1 MKRIIL
7 IVSIS
12 LLMFPAW
19 AQEQEGSISGTVNE
33 EGSGSPAAFATMVL
47 LDADSIM
54 VKADFTKEDGS
65 FSFIKIPA
73 GSYQLQMSSVQ
84 YEAYQSGLF
93 ELAPNQDLKLDP
105 IAIKGAVTQLE
116 DVQVTAVRPLVEVQP
131 DKTVFNVEGSVNAT
145 GNDGMELLRK
155 APGVIVDNN
164 DNIILQGKNGVLIYI
179 DGKPTQLRGED
190 LVALLRSLQSED
202 IESLDII
209 TNPSA
214 KYDAEGNA
222 GIIDIKL
229 KRDKNLG
236 MNATITAGYD
246 IGKKKRYRGGITAN
260 YRNKKTSLFGN
271 YTYYD
276 NAGTNETNLFKELN
290 GNFLDQRSNSTWT
303 YQGHNFRGGADY
315 YINKKH
321 TIGFVVNGSLAERGG
336 TTNSTTPF
344 GSIATGE
351 VDQILQA
358 NNRRDFGTD
367 NLQTN
372 INYQYSGEKGSSLNV
387 DADYGYYWNEG
398 GLYQPNLYL
407 DPTGEVVMLE
417 RNFTDEQVTRI
428 DIRTFKADYETNIG
442 KGKVSAGIK
451 WSDVETANTYD
462 FFSLQEEQRIKDIDR
477 SSAFDYREKVAAA
490 YLNYSQKFGE
500 KYSLSAG
507 VRAEHTDSDGKLES
521 EKENEIDEVKRS
533 YTDFFPSGG
542 ITYEPNKTHKFAF
555 NYSRRIDRPGY
566 KDLNPF
572 EFKLDELTFQRGN
585 PFLNPQYTN
594 SFQVSHTYKYKL
606 TSTLSYSHTND
617 FFAIVTDTTGERGSL
632 ISQQNIADARNL
644 GLNVSYPFDV
654 TKWWSVYSNLNL
666 YHVAYDANIDG
677 ATIDL
682 NQTTYNLYM
691 QNSFVLPKDLK
702 LEVSGWYNSPS
713 VWGGT
718 FETEAMWSLDI
729 GFKKSLFKDRGTLSV
744 NLTDVFKTQEW
755 EGFSEFAGLRI
766 NGNGGYD
773 SRRLKFGLTYRVG
786 NQQVK
791 GARKRKTGL
800 EDEQNRIKDS

>member
-1 MKRIIL
+1 MKQ
-7 IVSIS
+7 IVLTVCIS
-12 LLMFPAW
+12 LLVFLAL
-19 AQEQEGSISGTVNE
+19 AQEPTGSISGTVTE
-33 EGSGSPAAFATMVL
+33 ASGSPAAFATMVL
-47 LDADSIM
+47 LDTDSVM
-54 VKADFTKEDGS
+54 VKADYTKEDGT
-65 FSFIKIPA
+65 FSLLSIPV
-73 GSYQLQMSSVQ
+73 GSYQLQLSSVQ
-84 YEAYQSGLF
+84 YQPYISDIFKLNVGQNL
-93 ELAPNQDLKLDP
+93 QLDP
-105 IAIKGAVTQLE
+105 IAITAAVTQLE
-116 DVQVTAVRPLVEVQP
+116 DVQVTAARPLVEVQP
-131 DKTVFNVEGSVNAT
+131 DKTVFKVEGSVNAS

-164 DNIILQGKNGVLIYI
+164 DNIILQGKNGVKIYI
-179 DGKPTQLRGED
+179 DGKPSHLRGED

-229 KRDKNLG
+229 KKDKNLG

-246 IGKKKRYRGGITAN
+246 VGKKERYRAGINTN
-260 YRNKKTSLFGN
+260 YRNKKVSLFGS
-271 YTYYD
+271 YTFYD
-276 NAGTNETNLFKELN
+276 NAGTNNTNLFKELN
-290 GNFLDQRSNSTWT
+290 GNFLDQKSYSSWT

-321 TIGFVVNGSLAERGG
+321 TVGFVVNGSLAERGG
-336 TTNSTTPF
+336 ATNSTTPF
-344 GSIATGE
+344 GIIETGE
-351 VDQILQA
+351 VEQILQA
-358 NNRRDFGTD
+358 DNRRGFSTD
-367 NLQTN
+367 NLQAN
-372 INYQYSGEKGSSLNV
+372 LNYQFSGEKGTSLNI

-398 GLYQPNLYL
+398 GLYQPNIYY
-407 DPTGEVVMLE
+407 DPSGEVVELE
-417 RNFTDEQVTRI
+417 RIFTDDQLTRI
-428 DIRTFKADYETNIG
+428 DIRTFKTDYETNLGNG
-442 KGKVSAGIK
+442 KLGAGIK
-451 WSDVETANTYD
+451 WSDVETGNTYD
-462 FFSLQEEQRIKDIDR
+462 FFSVIEEEKIKDIDR

-490 YLNYSQKFGE
+490 YLNYFTKLGE
-500 KYSLSAG
+500 KYSISG
-507 VRAEHTDSDGKLES
+507 GIRMEHTESDGILES
-521 EKENEIDEVKRS
+521 EKENEINEVKRS

-542 ITYEPNKTHKFAF
+542 LTFEPNKKHKFAL

-594 SFQVSHTYKYKL
+594 SYQVSHTYKYKL

-617 FFAIVTDTTGERGSL
+617 FFAVVTDTTGERGSL
-632 ISQQNIADARNL
+632 ISQQNIADARNI

-666 YHVAYDANIDG
+666 YHVAYDANIEG

-682 NQTTYNLYM
+682 NQTTYNIYM

-702 LEVSGWYNSPS
+702 LEISGWYNSPS

-729 GFKKSLFKDRGTLSV
+729 GFKKSLLKDRGTLSV

-766 NGNGGYD
+766 TGKGGYD
-773 SRRLKFGLTYRVG
+773 SRRLKFGLSYNIG

-800 EDEQNRIKDS
+800 EDEQKRIKDS